1 QDYNV
6 SITGGSESSTYA
18 VGAGYSS
25 QENAMYKSK
34 LDRYSFFANSDHKL
48 TKWLKIGESFRLAIS
63 QTDVK
68 PDVSLEAA
76 SLINPWQPLFD
87 ANGMNG
93 YALPGG
99 DVAGTFEPFGYGNS
113 TRNNFLGQSDYSID
127 RRNLIRNLGSF
138 YAEISPIEGL
148 RFRGTISLDFYTNTN
163 ERFTQEEE
171 GYFTTRGAPN
181 TDGTTFRRRINE
193 NRNLILEFL
202 IGYQKTFGNHN
213 IDLVLNATDQKI
225 QWNNEQSN
233 AKNTGLLDWDQRR
246 IDEGWPPEDKGLF
259 YERTNYGLLGYMG
272 RLSYNYNS
280 KYYFDATV
288 RRDGTSRFG
297 TGYKWG
303 TFPSFAAAWRISSE
317 EFMQSVTFINDLK
330 IRVGW
335 GKTGNQETRDFAF
348 LSLVNFNPKYALG
361 SNGVNPGEGNIV
373 PAAALGDF
381 PIVDM
386 SWETVT
392 TQNIGFDALFWK
404 NKISLTAEYYFR
416 ETEGILQAIEI
427 PKVIGALT
435 QPVVNLATVEN
446 KGIELV
452 VGYNDNFGDLGFNAN
467 LNF

>member
-1 QDYNV
+1 
-6 SITGGSESSTYA
+6 
-18 VGAGYSS
+18 
-25 QENAMYKSK
+25 
-34 LDRYSFFANSDHKL
+34 
-48 TKWLKIGESFRLAIS
+48 
-63 QTDVK
+63 
-68 PDVSLEAA
+68 
-76 SLINPWQPLFD
+76 
-87 ANGMNG
+87 
-93 YALPGG
+93 
-99 DVAGTFEPFGYGNS
+99 GYGNS
-113 TRNNFLGQSDYSID
+113 TRNNFLGQSDYTID
-127 RRNLIRNLGSF
+127 KRNLIRNLGSF

-181 TDGTTFRRRINE
+181 TDGTTYRRRINE

-202 IGYQKTFGNHN
+202 IGYQKSFGNHN

-361 SNGVNPGEGNIV
+361 SNDVNPGEGNIV

-435 QPVVNLATVEN
+435 QPVVNLA
-446 KGIELV
+446 
-452 VGYNDNFGDLGFNAN
+452 
-467 LNF
+467 